1 MTPAAPLST
10 IIAVIGEKQN
20 KTRAAAP
27 PAPAVLWFTGLSGA
41 GKSTIAEQVV
51 AALQQRGV
59 PVEYLDGDRVRDV
72 FPATGFS
79 KEERDAHIARIGF
92 IAHLLEKHGVTVV
105 AAFVSPYRAARARVR
120 AMCRRFLEIHVAT
133 PLEECERRDVKGLY
147 QRARSGAVAHF
158 TGVSDPYE
166 APEQPELVIDTTR
179 VPLAAARD
187 MVLNL
192 FDGTPPSPL

>member
-1 MTPAAPLST
+1 M
-10 IIAVIGEKQN
+10 
-20 KTRAAAP
+20 
-27 PAPAVLWFTGLSGA
+27 LWFTGLSGA